1 MPTPY
6 LQIENLTKSFGDK
19 VLFEGLSFGIA
30 EGQRIA
36 LIARNGIG
44 KSTLLDII
52 AGHEACSRLSTAVC
66 KHLVEA
72 DAGTITFRN
81 DLRVGYL
88 SQQTDYNPTLTI
100 EETMKKY
107 LSDDIDNDASE
118 HWETFPPSGGIRG
131 GLEFLTRLGITN
143 LQQPMGQLS
152 GGQRKRVALALV
164 LASQPDLLILDEP
177 TNHLDLE
184 MVEWLEQYLR
194 KPNIT
199 LLLVTHDRY
208 FLDRVC
214 TDIIEIDNQQLYTY
228 HGNYAYYLEKRAERL
243 ETQQAE
249 IDKARNLYRTE
260 LEWMR
265 RMPQA
270 RGHKAQY
277 RVDAFAGLEAKAK
290 QQITNDT
297 IRLEVKSTYIGSK
310 IFEAKNVCKA
320 FAPNT
325 SEHGQVSPLHGG
337 TEGGLVILDNFSY
350 VFSRYEKVGIIG
362 NNGTGK
368 TTFLKLLLGIEQPDS
383 GCFDIGQ
390 TVRFGY
396 YRQEGAFTTSRDAN
410 RTQSVGRLPQRP
422 SSRDSIYGVSS
433 EQQCSRD
440 SIYDVSSEHG
450 QSSFVEGRKVID
462 LVRDKAEFID
472 LGDGKRLSA
481 SQFLQHFLF
490 SPSQQY
496 DYVEKLSGGEK
507 QRLHLCMVLMQNPN
521 FLILDEPT
529 NDLDIP
535 TLAILEEYLR
545 AFKGCLIVVSHDR
558 YFMDKV
564 VDHLFVFK
572 GAGEIQ
578 DFPGNYTQWRNE
590 EGAKTKAVEG
600 AKATNEPKRTAS
612 SERRMTQVRK
622 LTFKEKQELAQLE
635 QDMPQLEAEK
645 AALETQLSGGLSNPD
660 EIAQASRR
668 YEEVT
673 NLLDEKEMRWL
684 ELSDITNNP

>member
-1 MPTPY
+1 MPVPY
-6 LQIENLTKSFGDK
+6 LQIENLSKSFGDK
-19 VLFEGLSFGIA
+19 VLFEGLSFGVA

-52 AGHEACSRLSTAVC
+52 AGHEACSQLSTGGR
-66 KHLVEA
+66 KHIVEA
-72 DAGTITFRN
+72 DSGTITFRN

-88 SQQTDYNPTLTI
+88 SQQTTYNPNLTI
-100 EETMKKY
+100 EETCRDEAV
-107 LSDDIDNDASE
+107 S
-118 HWETFPPSGGIRG
+118 R
-131 GLEFLTRLGITN
+131 LEAEKVLTKLGITN
-143 LQQPMGQLS
+143 LTQPMGQLS

-214 TDIIEIDNQQLYTY
+214 TDILEIDNQQLYNY

-297 IRLEVKSTYIGSK
+297 IRLEVKSTYICSK

-320 FAPNT
+320 FTAEKT
-325 SEHGQVSPLHGG
+325 
-337 TEGGLVILDNFSY
+337 ILKDFSY
-350 VFSRYEKVGIIG
+350 IFSRYEKVGIIG

-368 TTFLKLLLGIEQPDS
+368 TTFLKLLLGLEQPDS
-383 GCFDIGQ
+383 GHFDIGQ

-396 YRQEGAFTTSRDAN
+396 YRQEGLQEILDAQN
-410 RTQSVGRLPQRP
+410 K
-422 SSRDSIYGVSS
+422 
-433 EQQCSRD
+433 
-440 SIYDVSSEHG
+440 
-450 QSSFVEGRKVID
+450 KVID
-462 LVRDKAEFID
+462 LVKDKAEFID

-535 TLAILEEYLR
+535 TLAILEEYLKV
-545 AFKGCLIVVSHDR
+545 FKGCLIVVSHDR

-572 GAGEIQ
+572 GEGKIQ

-590 EGAKTKAVEG
+590 NQESGAKNQDNNTKR
-600 AKATNEPKRTAS
+600 NTAPS
-612 SERRMTQVRK
+612 VAEDRNANRARR

-635 QDMPQLEAEK
+635 KDMPLLEQEK
-645 AALETQLSGGLSNPD
+645 AELETQLSGGLSNPD
-660 EIAQASRR
+660 EIAQASCR

-673 NLLDEKEMRWL
+673 NLLDEKELRWL
-684 ELSDITNNP
+684 ELSEI